1 MVSMVINGSFCIR
14 KKMEEKFVSKRYIV
28 ISRMTSR
35 GPEYRIYDQIL
46 ECTLEGVFETQ
57 QWAESVAELMED
69 KWRSDK
75 GRTCADF
82 CRPSEHSE
90 E

>member
-35 GPEYRIYDQIL
+35 GPEYWIYDQML
-46 ECTLEGVFETQ
+46 ECTLEGGFDTQ
-57 QWAESVAELMED
+57 KWAESIAELLED
-69 KWRSDK
+69 KWKERQK
-75 GRTCADF
+75 
-82 CRPSEHSE
+82 
-90 E
+90 

>member
-46 ECTLEGVFETQ
+46 ECTLEGVFDTQ
-57 QWAESVAELMED
+57 KWAENIAESLED
-69 KWRSDK
+69 KWKERQK
-75 GRTCADF
+75 
-82 CRPSEHSE
+82 
-90 E
+90 